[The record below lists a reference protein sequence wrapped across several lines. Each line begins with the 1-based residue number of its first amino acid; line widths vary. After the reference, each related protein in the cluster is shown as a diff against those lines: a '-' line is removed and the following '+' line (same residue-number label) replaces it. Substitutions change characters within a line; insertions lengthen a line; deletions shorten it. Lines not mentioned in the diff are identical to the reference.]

1 MRDFSVA
8 LTSALHAD
16 LARHLV
22 RADGDEDLTFLVWR
36 PSAGATRDSAI
47 LVEAVMPNDGERHV
61 HGNVSFESS
70 YFLRACNRAADL
82 GGGVAL
88 IHSHPRARHWPGL
101 SHDDYVAESGH
112 AAQAL
117 QLTGHPLVGLTLAGA
132 TRHYSARRWD
142 RTAPREWCPRWADRV
157 RVVGDQ
163 MMVSLPEGPAQ
174 HSARYQR
181 RTIDTWGADIQKVIG
196 SLNIGVVGAG
206 SVGSQIIEA
215 LVRTGIGNLL
225 ILDYDTVEDHNLDR
239 IINATVDDA
248 GRALSKAGVAATAAR
263 AHATHHDIEVIVSQ
277 GTGKVAFQQVNAHVI
292 ARSEWRE

>member
-1 MRDFSVA
+1 
-8 LTSALHAD
+8 
-16 LARHLV
+16 
-22 RADGDEDLTFLVWR
+22 
-36 PSAGATRDSAI
+36 
-47 LVEAVMPNDGERHV
+47 
-61 HGNVSFESS
+61 
-70 YFLRACNRAADL
+70 
-82 GGGVAL
+82 
-88 IHSHPRARHWPGL
+88 
-101 SHDDYVAESGH
+101 
-112 AAQAL
+112 
-117 QLTGHPLVGLTLAGA
+117 
-132 TRHYSARRWD
+132 
-142 RTAPREWCPRWADRV
+142 
-157 RVVGDQ
+157 